1 MERTKIEQLFEN
13 YSFWRHLSEEEKKML
28 QKQIRWC
35 TYEEGQMVTDT
46 GRDCLGIFLVCDG
59 ILRANLVSEA
69 GKEAT
74 VCRIHPGELC
84 VISASCLLPALPFDI
99 QIDAETA
106 SEVYLLPTGILR
118 QIMEKNIYLENFIYK
133 KINESFSDIIA
144 AIQKILFASL
154 EQRLVGFLLDEAAGE
169 KDGKIYM
176 TQEQIARAIGSAR
189 EAVSRTLK
197 GLVKGGC
204 VELFRGGVCVVDR
217 KELYKKYKKKICAI
231 FCKKVIEQQGREIVS
246 EQGKEEVNLVCYHV
260 YEPGDQI
267 LLEAVTAENPP
278 VSDDIPLTGGFFCSD
293 LFISPAVSEYFPYCP
308 RRRW

>member
-28 QKQIRWC
+28 QEQIRWC

-74 VCRIHPGELC
+74 VCRIHSGELC

-169 KDGKIYM
+169 KDGKASVSISAG
-176 TQEQIARAIGSAR
+176 EQTGSAA
-189 EAVSRTLK
+189 EA
-197 GLVKGGC
+197 
-204 VELFRGGVCVVDR
+204 
-217 KELYKKYKKKICAI
+217 
-231 FCKKVIEQQGREIVS
+231 
-246 EQGKEEVNLVCYHV
+246 
-260 YEPGDQI
+260 
-267 LLEAVTAENPP
+267 AE
-278 VSDDIPLTGGFFCSD
+278 
-293 LFISPAVSEYFPYCP
+293 
-308 RRRW
+308 

>member
-1 MERTKIEQLFEN
+1 
-13 YSFWRHLSEEEKKML
+13 ML

-106 SEVYLLPTGILR
+106 SEVYLLRRVSCDRSWKRISIWRTLSIKR
-118 QIMEKNIYLENFIYK
+118 SI
-133 KINESFSDIIA
+133 ESFSDIIA

-204 VELFRGGVCVVDR
+204 VELFRGGVRVVDR
-217 KELYKKYKKKICAI
+217 KELYKKI
-231 FCKKVIEQQGREIVS
+231 
-246 EQGKEEVNLVCYHV
+246 
-260 YEPGDQI
+260 
-267 LLEAVTAENPP
+267 
-278 VSDDIPLTGGFFCSD
+278 
-293 LFISPAVSEYFPYCP
+293 
-308 RRRW
+308 